1 MAVHIKNA
9 GRYRE
14 IAMALMRH
22 GFGYIVEEISFFQVL
37 SLPRRWITHET
48 GPEAKTLGER
58 IRHVLEDLGP
68 TFVKLGQLA
77 STRSDLLPPGII
89 SELTKLQDQVPPFSP
104 EIARGILEQELNA
117 PLEELL
123 AEFEDT
129 PLAAASIGQV
139 HIGRL
144 RSGEQVAIKI
154 QRPGISPVIQ
164 RDLSILRDF
173 VALAERRWE
182 WVTRYQLQE
191 MVNEFAVSLLAEL
204 DYSYEGRNTEKVG
217 LQFAENPE
225 IQVPVIYWDYT
236 TARVLTM
243 EYIDGIMLNQR
254 DVLIAKGYDLK
265 KIAQRLVDSMLQ
277 QIFIEGFFHADPH
290 PGNLM
295 VMKNESLAYLDF
307 GMVGRLNEDLKEQ
320 LSSLIIS
327 LMRKN
332 TEGMVRAIER
342 LGMIPD
348 GTNMGSLRRDLDR
361 IRDDYYDIPFA
372 SISVG
377 QALNDLFGVAQ
388 RHQVTL
394 PSDVIMLG
402 KALVTL
408 EGVIE
413 NLDPTISLIDMAEP
427 FGRKL
432 MREKFSSRRIKGKV
446 LGSMTE
452 LFESLMDL
460 PGQARLLSSIISK
473 GKLKVE
479 ISIPEIEQFEHRLD
493 QISNKLSLSIV
504 LLSFCILMVGLFI
517 GASKTEQVWHVPL
530 LEIGMIIAALMVLWL
545 IISLIRSG
553 KQ

>member
-37 SLPRRWITHET
+37 SLPRRWITHKP
-48 GPEAKTLGER
+48 GPETKTLGER

-104 EIARGILEQELNA
+104 EIAKGMLEQELNA
-117 PLEELL
+117 PLEEVF
-123 AEFEDT
+123 AEFDDT

-144 RSGEQVAIKI
+144 RSGEQVAVKI
-154 QRPGISPVIQ
+154 QRPGISPIIQ
-164 RDLSILRDF
+164 RDLNILKDF

-182 WVTRYQLQE
+182 WVTRYQIQE
-191 MVNEFAVSLLAEL
+191 MVKEFAASLLSEL
-204 DYSYEGRNTEKVG
+204 DYSNEGRNTEKIAS
-217 LQFAENPE
+217 QFTDRSD
-225 IQVPVIYWDYT
+225 IQVPKIFWSYT
-236 TARVLTM
+236 RARVLTM
-243 EYIDGIMLNQR
+243 EYLDGIMLNQR
-254 DVLIAKGYDLK
+254 EELISKGYDLK
-265 KIAQRLVDSMLQ
+265 NIAERLVNSMLH

-295 VMKNESLAYLDF
+295 VMKNGALAFLDF
-307 GMVGRLNEDLKEQ
+307 GMVGRLNEEMKEQ
-320 LSSLIIS
+320 LSSLIIA

-332 TEGMVRAIER
+332 TEGMVRSIER

-348 GTNMGSLRRDLDR
+348 GTNMDALRRDLDR
-361 IRDDYYDIPFA
+361 IRDHYYDIPFA

-377 QALNDLFGVAQ
+377 QVFNDLFGVAQ
-388 RHQVTL
+388 RHQITL
-394 PSDVIMLG
+394 PSDIILLG
-402 KALVTL
+402 KSLVTL

-413 NLDPTISLIDMAEP
+413 NLDPSIRIMDMAEP
-427 FGRKL
+427 FGRRL
-432 MREKFSSRRIKGKV
+432 VREKFSSRRIKGKLLSSV
-446 LGSMTE
+446 TG
-452 LFESLMDL
+452 LFEALIDL
-460 PGQARLLSSIISK
+460 PGQARLLSSIISR

-479 ISIPEIEQFEHRLD
+479 ISIPELEEFEHKLD
-493 QISNKLSLSIV
+493 QITNKLSLSIV

-517 GASKTEQVWHVPL
+517 GSTKSEQVWHVPL
-530 LEIGMIIAALMVLWL
+530 LEVGMVIALLLILWL
-545 IISLIRSG
+545 IISIIRSG
-553 KQ
+553 RQ

>member
-37 SLPRRWITHET
+37 SLPRRWITHKP
-48 GPEAKTLGER
+48 GPETKTLGER

-104 EIARGILEQELNA
+104 EIAKGMLEQELNA
-117 PLEELL
+117 PLEEVF
-123 AEFEDT
+123 AEFDDT

-144 RSGEQVAIKI
+144 RSGEQVAVKI
-154 QRPGISPVIQ
+154 QRPGISPIIQ
-164 RDLSILRDF
+164 RDLNILKDF

-182 WVTRYQLQE
+182 WVTRYQIQE
-191 MVNEFAVSLLAEL
+191 MVKEFAASLLSEL
-204 DYSYEGRNTEKVG
+204 DYSNEGRNTEKIAS
-217 LQFAENPE
+217 QFTDRSD
-225 IQVPVIYWDYT
+225 IQVPKIFWSYT
-236 TARVLTM
+236 RARVLTM
-243 EYIDGIMLNQR
+243 EYLDGIMLNQR
-254 DVLIAKGYDLK
+254 EELISKGYDLK
-265 KIAQRLVDSMLQ
+265 NIAERLVNSMLH

-295 VMKNESLAYLDF
+295 VMKNGALAFLDF
-307 GMVGRLNEDLKEQ
+307 GMVGRLNEEMKEQ
-320 LSSLIIS
+320 LSSLIIA

-332 TEGMVRAIER
+332 TEGMVRSIER

-348 GTNMGSLRRDLDR
+348 GTNMDALRRDLDR
-361 IRDDYYDIPFA
+361 IRDHYYDIPFA

-388 RHQVTL
+388 RHQITL
-394 PSDVIMLG
+394 PSDIILLG
-402 KALVTL
+402 KSLVTL

-413 NLDPTISLIDMAEP
+413 NLDPSIRIMDMAEP
-427 FGRKL
+427 FGRRL
-432 MREKFSSRRIKGKV
+432 VREKFSSRRIKGKLLSSV
-446 LGSMTE
+446 TE
-452 LFESLMDL
+452 LFEALIDL
-460 PGQARLLSSIISK
+460 PGQARLLSSIISR

-479 ISIPEIEQFEHRLD
+479 ISIPELEQFEHKLD
-493 QISNKLSLSIV
+493 QITNKLSLSIV

-517 GASKTEQVWHVPL
+517 GTSKTEQVWHVPL
-530 LEIGMIIAALMVLWL
+530 LEVGMIIALLMILWL
-545 IISLIRSG
+545 IISIIRSG
-553 KQ
+553 RQ